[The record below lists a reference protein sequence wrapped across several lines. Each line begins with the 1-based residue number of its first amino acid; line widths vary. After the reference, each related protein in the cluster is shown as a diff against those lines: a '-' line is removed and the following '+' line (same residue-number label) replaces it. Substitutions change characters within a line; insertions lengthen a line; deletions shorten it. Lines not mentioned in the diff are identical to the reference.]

1 MTLLQVF
8 LLCSLATVGSSIEI
22 PWLSNSTWFPYKN
35 QVVILNVE
43 QQMVLRCPK
52 NTNARIFLV
61 NETGFTT
68 CSAVASNRY
77 SIQDFTTIVPLSPL
91 DKHLLTCTGI
101 GTSLTFSF
109 KTNSQGKTL
118 YLIDVS
124 SLSSAPYNMTALSKE
139 VSGGNCLSGMKLKI
153 QIRGAPTTAP
163 ATTAHATTT
172 TVTSLINSKTTKAVM
187 PTAQQRATSIRTRSL
202 AETESKRQGSTPN
215 NSNGPDTGLQ
225 RGRAVSQACTSGI
238 LSLLLIAASCAL

>member
-1 MTLLQVF
+1 
-8 LLCSLATVGSSIEI
+8 
-22 PWLSNSTWFPYKN
+22 
-35 QVVILNVE
+35 VILNVE
-43 QQMVLRCPK
+43 QQMVLKCPK
-52 NTNARIFLV
+52 NTIAGIFLV

-68 CSAVASNRY
+68 CSAVAANRY
-77 SIQDFTTIVPLSPL
+77 SIIDFTTIPPDSAPFDEHVLA
-91 DKHLLTCTGI
+91 CIGI
-101 GTSLTFSF
+101 ETSLTFNF
-109 KTNSQGKTL
+109 NTNSEGKTF

-124 SLSSAPYNMTALSKE
+124 SLNSATYNRDALGKE

-172 TVTSLINSKTTKAVM
+172 TVTSLINSRTVKAVM
-187 PTAQQRATSIRTRSL
+187 TTAQQRATSIRTRSL